1 MSVLALVMVWEYWC
15 LGLWTTVLGLR
26 LDISVISRVAGLCF
40 SSIFAVEADAID
52 GFVLLRFF
60 DRRRV
65 DTVGG
70 FIVAFSRGYLAK

>member
-1 MSVLALVMVWEYWC
+1 M
-15 LGLWTTVLGLR
+15 LGLR

-52 GFVLLRFF
+52 GCVLLRFF